1 MQVGKP
7 PMIDAA
13 PGTDPAA
20 AAQGATARQGAAA
33 VPAPDRADIR
43 PLSVAAALQILI
55 AEVLDQ
61 WSLPPSPALS
71 PTPALSP
78 SSSAPPDGAPD
89 AAMRLVQAFLQ
100 SLPAAD
106 AGTSAFIA
114 ADDRLLAGLVQGMD
128 QATRLVAAWRDVP
141 REAIDA
147 LGQTRAM
154 VLGALG
160 EEPPDPTLS
169 PWVVRPEWLDLAPR
183 IELLRRRR
191 RWARRRLL
199 DPDLPLPGIDDER
212 NA

>member
-71 PTPALSP
+71 GKSISTNITRSVLS
-78 SSSAPPDGAPD
+78 
-89 AAMRLVQAFLQ
+89 
-100 SLPAAD
+100 
-106 AGTSAFIA
+106 T
-114 ADDRLLAGLVQGMD
+114 
-128 QATRLVAAWRDVP
+128 
-141 REAIDA
+141 
-147 LGQTRAM
+147 
-154 VLGALG
+154 
-160 EEPPDPTLS
+160 
-169 PWVVRPEWLDLAPR
+169 
-183 IELLRRRR
+183 IEL
-191 RWARRRLL
+191 
-199 DPDLPLPGIDDER
+199 
-212 NA
+212 